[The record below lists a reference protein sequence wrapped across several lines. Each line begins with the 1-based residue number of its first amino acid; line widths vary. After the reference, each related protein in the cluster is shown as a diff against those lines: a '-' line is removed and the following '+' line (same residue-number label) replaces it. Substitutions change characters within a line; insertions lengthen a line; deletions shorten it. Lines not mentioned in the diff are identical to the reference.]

1 MLRYTPLAMTLYV
14 LSLLGVAV
22 FAVSGA
28 LTAGRK
34 GLDLFGVTVI
44 ATVTALGGGTVRDLL
59 LDRTVFWI
67 ADPTQLIAV
76 LAATILTIIW
86 VRFQIPPRASLLV
99 ADALGLAL
107 FTIAGAQIAEQR
119 GLHGLIVVLMGAIT
133 GSVGGLIRDVL
144 CAEVPLLLRESQL
157 YATAAIVGATSYLV
171 LQRIGVERPVAALV
185 GMGVVALLRLA
196 AIAWNL
202 RLPVVKVDDDFNPS

>member
-1 MLRYTPLAMTLYV
+1 MTLYV
-14 LSLLGVAV
+14 LSLFGVAV
-22 FAVSGA
+22 FAVSGV

-67 ADPTQLIAV
+67 ADPTQLMAV
-76 LAATILTIIW
+76 LAATILAIIW
-86 VRFQIPPRASLLV
+86 VRFQTPPRASLLV

-119 GLHGLIVVLMGAIT
+119 GLHGLIVVLMGTIT
-133 GSVGGLIRDVL
+133 GAVGGLIRDVL

-185 GMGVVALLRLA
+185 GMSAVALLRLA